1 MKAAFSAPSRVEV
14 VLSRPGVDGQEG
26 EKIKLL
32 LSPSP
37 IGFREY
43 LEACLPRPVIFV
55 NGRPEGVDPKKGPGW
70 SLDIQLVLLGKSLGD
85 QVEAPFPATL
95 DEAGLRAYV
104 QSLRAEF
111 ERANLTTGDIN
122 QLLLGLERAN
132 AGLGKKIGGNRAGNG
147 AGVGSAETA
156 QSAASGGSP

>member
-132 AGLGKKIGGNRAGNG
+132 AGMGKARPGNG

-156 QSAASGGSP
+156 QSAEKSASP